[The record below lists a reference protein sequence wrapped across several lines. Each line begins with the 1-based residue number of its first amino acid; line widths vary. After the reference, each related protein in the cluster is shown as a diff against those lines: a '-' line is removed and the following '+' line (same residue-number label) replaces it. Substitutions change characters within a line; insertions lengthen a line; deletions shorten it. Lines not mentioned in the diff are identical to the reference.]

1 MNLKKHL
8 VEKKLRWYEKEP
20 VKMTAR
26 TALEISSGIL
36 ATQGGITGV
45 LSASL
50 LYSRLAGYRNQISAK
65 LASIYNLGT

>member
-1 MNLKKHL
+1 
-8 VEKKLRWYEKEP
+8 
-20 VKMTAR
+20 MTAR

-50 LYSRLAGYRNQISAK
+50 LYSRLAGYRNQISAR
-65 LASIYNLGT
+65 LANFYNLGT